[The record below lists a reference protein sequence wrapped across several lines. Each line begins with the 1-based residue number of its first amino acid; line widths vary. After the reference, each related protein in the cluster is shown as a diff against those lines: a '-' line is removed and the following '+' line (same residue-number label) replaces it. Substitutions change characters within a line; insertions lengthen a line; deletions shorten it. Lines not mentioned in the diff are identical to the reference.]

1 MSTHLRKLPG
11 LLLCLLLALPAWCL
25 GRLFPIIGAPV
36 FAILLGMLL
45 ALFYEHRDKTKEGIS
60 FTSKCILQTA
70 VVLLGFG
77 LNLTQV
83 MAVGMQSLPIII
95 STIATALLVAYGSQK
110 WLRIDVNT
118 ATLVGVG
125 SSICGGGAAIAA
137 TAPVIKA
144 KDDEVAKAISV
155 IFLFN
160 MLAALLFPSLGQLLG
175 LSNEG
180 FAIFAGTAVNDTSS
194 VTATATAWDA
204 LHHSNTLDG
213 ATIVKLTRTLAI
225 LPITLGLSLYR
236 AKKEHD
242 IVTEEGF
249 SLRKSFSRFILF
261 FLLASLITTLM
272 TSFGVSADVFHSLK
286 TLSKFFI
293 VMAMVAIGLNTN
305 LVKLIKT
312 GGQAIL
318 LGAICWV
325 AITLVSLAMQL
336 SLGIW

>member
-45 ALFYEHRDKTKEGIS
+45 ALFYEHRDKTEEGIS
-60 FTSKCILQTA
+60 FTSKYILQTA

-125 SSICGGGAAIAA
+125 SSICGGSAIAA

-242 IVTEEGF
+242 IVTEENF
-249 SLRKSFSRFILF
+249 SLRKSFPRFILF

-272 TSFGVSADVFHSLK
+272 TSLGVSADVFYSLK

-293 VMAMVAIGLNTN
+293 VMAVAAIGLNTN

>member
-11 LLLCLLLALPAWCL
+11 LLLCLLLALPAWYL

-60 FTSKCILQTA
+60 FTSKYILQTA

-95 STIATALLVAYGSQK
+95 STIATALLVAYGLQK
-110 WLRIDVNT
+110 WLRLDVNT

-125 SSICGGGAAIAA
+125 SSICGGSAIAA

-204 LHHSNTLDG
+204 LHNSNTLDG

-242 IVTEEGF
+242 IVIEENF
-249 SLRKSFSRFILF
+249 SLRKSFPRFILF

-272 TSFGVSADVFHSLK
+272 TSLGVSADSFHSLK

-293 VMAMVAIGLNTN
+293 VMAMAAIGLNTN

>member
-11 LLLCLLLALPAWCL
+11 LLLCLLLALPAWYL

-60 FTSKCILQTA
+60 FTSKYILQTA

-95 STIATALLVAYGSQK
+95 STIATALLVAYGLQK
-110 WLRIDVNT
+110 WLRLDVNT

-125 SSICGGGAAIAA
+125 SSICGGSAIAA

-242 IVTEEGF
+242 IVIEENF
-249 SLRKSFSRFILF
+249 SLRKSFPRFILF

-272 TSFGVSADVFHSLK
+272 TSLGVSADSFHSLK

-293 VMAMVAIGLNTN
+293 VMAMAAIGLNTN

>member
-25 GRLFPIIGAPV
+25 GHLFPIIGAPV

-60 FTSKCILQTA
+60 FTSKYILQTA

-95 STIATALLVAYGSQK
+95 STIATALLVAYGLQK
-110 WLRIDVNT
+110 WLRLDVNT

-125 SSICGGGAAIAA
+125 SSICGGSAIAA

-213 ATIVKLTRTLAI
+213 ATIVKLTRTLVI

-242 IVTEEGF
+242 IVIEENF
-249 SLRKSFSRFILF
+249 SLRKSFPRFILF

-272 TSFGVSADVFHSLK
+272 TSLGVSADSFHSLK

-293 VMAMVAIGLNTN
+293 VMAMAAIGLNTN

>member
-1 MSTHLRKLPG
+1 MAALR
-11 LLLCLLLALPAWCL
+11 CQ
-25 GRLFPIIGAPV
+25 
-36 FAILLGMLL
+36 
-45 ALFYEHRDKTKEGIS
+45 YSH
-60 FTSKCILQTA
+60 
-70 VVLLGFG
+70 
-77 LNLTQV
+77 
-83 MAVGMQSLPIII
+83 
-95 STIATALLVAYGSQK
+95 
-110 WLRIDVNT
+110 
-118 ATLVGVG
+118 LVGTG
-125 SSICGGGAAIAA
+125 SSICGGSAIAA

-204 LHHSNTLDG
+204 IHHSNTLDG

-242 IVTEEGF
+242 IVTEENF
-249 SLRKSFSRFILF
+249 SLRKSFPRFILF

-272 TSFGVSADVFHSLK
+272 TSLGVSADSFHSLK

-293 VMAMVAIGLNTN
+293 VMAMAAIGLNTN